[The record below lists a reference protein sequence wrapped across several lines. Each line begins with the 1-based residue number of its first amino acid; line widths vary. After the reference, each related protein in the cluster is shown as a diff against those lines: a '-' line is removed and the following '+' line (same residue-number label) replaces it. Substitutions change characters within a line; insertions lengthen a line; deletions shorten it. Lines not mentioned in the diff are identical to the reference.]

1 MSRVRPSLAL
11 GALAGALLAV
21 GVLAGCSRRA
31 RSSSATPEEA
41 DPHSGLAVGSVQT
54 PHPGPASAI
63 PSAVASVQ
71 APAPPLPSG
80 PALQAAL
87 RQVDPFP
94 GTPSGGFT
102 VPPLVRATLR
112 QLKDALLETLDAA
125 SPVVFA
131 PGGGDQVLG
140 EVYERAG
147 YTVSGDEDETRDEAA
162 IAAQFWAPKLHE
174 HRRVVMLCVVLSPG
188 TDCLLAVLER
198 QGERWT
204 RRLVFRSDDYASME
218 GAVHN
223 LHWKLSAPAKD
234 GSFYL
239 LVAHTHPWPASVW
252 RGFSYGAFEPS
263 ANPNKPRALAL
274 GSDSGNWEHGY
285 DLDARPDGF
294 TVGFQIMAEDVAVD
308 FVTPARHE
316 WRRIGGVFR
325 RVHPAGAT
333 TRVAAPDCLN
343 YEPAEVVL
351 RGTLE
356 RATFPGPPNY
366 RSVLDGDAAEEAWFL
381 HLDQARCV
389 EASPSDESNT
399 AQPRV
404 FQIQLVASGPG
415 GGARYEQVM
424 GQPVEATGTLFGAH
438 TGHHRSAVLLTV
450 SGLRGLSGSEK

>member
-1 MSRVRPSLAL
+1 MIRVRWSLSL
-11 GALAGALLAV
+11 GALLV
-21 GVLAGCSRRA
+21 PGVLTGCSRCD
-31 RSSSATPEEA
+31 RSSTSKPLEV
-41 DPHSGLAVGSVQT
+41 DPPSRAAVGSGQVS
-54 PHPGPASAI
+54 HPGLVAGL
-63 PSAVASVQ
+63 PSPVASIQ
-71 APAPPLPSG
+71 RPAPPVASG

-87 RQVDPFP
+87 RQMDPFP

-102 VPPLVRATLR
+102 VPPIVRSTLR

-131 PGGGDQVLG
+131 PGAGDQGLG
-140 EVYERAG
+140 EVYEHAG
-147 YTVSGDEDETRDEAA
+147 YTVSGGENEAWDEAA
-162 IAAQFWAPKLHE
+162 IAARLWAPKLHE
-174 HRRVVMLCVVLSPG
+174 HRRVVMLCVLLSPG
-188 TDCLLAVLER
+188 TDCVLAVLEH

-204 RRLVFRSDDYASME
+204 RRLVFRNDDYASME

-223 LHWKLSAPAKD
+223 LYWKLSPPAKN
-234 GSFYL
+234 GSFYV

-274 GSDSGNWEHGY
+274 GSDSGNWEQGY

-294 TVGFQIMAEDVAVD
+294 TVGFQIMAEDVAAD

-333 TRVAAPDCLN
+333 TRVAAPDCLH
-343 YEPAEVVL
+343 YEPTEVVL

-381 HLDQARCV
+381 RLDQARCV
-389 EASPSDESNT
+389 EASPSDESNR
-399 AQPRV
+399 AQARV
-404 FQIQLVASGPG
+404 FEIQLTASGQG
-415 GGARYEQVM
+415 GGARYEQLV
-424 GQPVEATGTLFGAH
+424 GRPVEATGTLFGAH
-438 TGHHRSAVLLTV
+438 TGHHHSAVLLTV
-450 SGLRGLSGSEK
+450 SELRGLSGP